1 MNNKTLFLALIG
13 VAAGT
18 GAALM
23 LMPRRTRNSIA
34 SDARMALD
42 YATDRMQP
50 AARPRRRKASAR
62 PAGKRKLVK
71 KSRRVSRAA

>member
-1 MNNKTLFLALIG
+1 MNKTVFLALIG

-23 LMPRRTRNSIA
+23 LMPRSKRNAIA
-34 SDARMALD
+34 ADARMALD
-42 YATDRMQP
+42 YAGDYMP
-50 AARPRRRKASAR
+50 AMAQSRRRKSAR
-62 PAGKRKLVK
+62 PAARRKLVK

>member
-42 YATDRMQP
+42 YARTHIR
-50 AARPRRRKASAR
+50 AS
-62 PAGKRKLVK
+62 
-71 KSRRVSRAA
+71 

>member
-1 MNNKTLFLALIG
+1 MNKTLFLALVG

-23 LMPRRTRNSIA
+23 LMPRSTRNSIA
-34 SDARMALD
+34 SDARMALEH
-42 YATDRMQP
+42 ATDRLQP
-50 AARPRRRKASAR
+50 AARPRRRKAAGRSA
-62 PAGKRKLVK
+62 AKRKLVK

>member
-1 MNNKTLFLALIG
+1 VNKTLFLALVG

-23 LMPRRTRNSIA
+23 LMPRSTRNSIT

-42 YATDRMQP
+42 YATDRLQP
-50 AARPRRRKASAR
+50 ASRRRRRKAAARSA
-62 PAGKRKLVK
+62 AKRKLVK
-71 KSRRVSRAA
+71 KSRRVARAA

>member
-1 MNNKTLFLALIG
+1 VNKTMLLALIG

-23 LMPRRTRNSIA
+23 LMPRRTRNSIT

-50 AARPRRRKASAR
+50 SARPRRRKAAR
-62 PAGKRKLVK
+62 RSAGKRKLVK
-71 KSRRVSRAA
+71 RSRRVSRAA